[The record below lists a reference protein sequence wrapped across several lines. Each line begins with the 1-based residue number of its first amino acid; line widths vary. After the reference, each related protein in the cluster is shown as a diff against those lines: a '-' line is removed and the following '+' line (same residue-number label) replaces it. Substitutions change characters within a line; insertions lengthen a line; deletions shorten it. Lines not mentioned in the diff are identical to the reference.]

1 MSKRNHKE
9 MPPELLN
16 QRTEQIIHQ
25 VLNNNGKW
33 IHMTKACPT
42 REQRRAVFNRVTEM
56 MELMGL
62 VFECSPHRPGSRV
75 SVSMSGD
82 FTNSFKKNPKAYA
95 VRVYDK

>member
-1 MSKRNHKE
+1 
-9 MPPELLN
+9 
-16 QRTEQIIHQ
+16 
-25 VLNNNGKW
+25 
-33 IHMTKACPT
+33 
-42 REQRRAVFNRVTEM
+42 M

-82 FTNSFKKNPKAYA
+82 FTNSFKKNPEAYA